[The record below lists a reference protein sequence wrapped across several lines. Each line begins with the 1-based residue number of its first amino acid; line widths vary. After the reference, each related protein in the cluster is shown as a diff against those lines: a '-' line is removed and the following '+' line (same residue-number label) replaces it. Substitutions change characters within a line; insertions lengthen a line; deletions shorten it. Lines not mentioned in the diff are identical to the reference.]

1 MDFDEQGNRVS
12 GYGQLLVMPKRGR
25 GRPRKI
31 DTAELDKIALNK
43 PANDYPLF
51 QQKLDTAELD
61 KIALNKPANDCPPFQ
76 QKRGRGRPRKLDT
89 AELDKIALN
98 KPANDCPPFQ
108 QKRGRGRPRKL
119 DTSELDKIALS
130 EPAGDFLIQKRG
142 RGRPRKNSM
151 ELQSKPAGDFL
162 IQKRSRGR
170 PRKNLVESDIPVN
183 LKENYISDVKE
194 KLKLLETITNEYR
207 EIERIDKETQK
218 NVEKLCAMMHN
229 SK

>member
-1 MDFDEQGNRVS
+1 MVKMDFDERGNRVS
-12 GYGQLLVMPKRGR
+12 GYGQLLVMSKRGP
-25 GRPRKI
+25 GRPK
-31 DTAELDKIALNK
+31 
-43 PANDYPLF
+43 
-51 QQKLDTAELD
+51 KLDTAELD
-61 KIALNKPANDCPPFQ
+61 KIALSKPANDCPPFQ
-76 QKRGRGRPRKLDT
+76 QK
-89 AELDKIALN
+89 
-98 KPANDCPPFQ
+98 
-108 QKRGRGRPRKL
+108 
-119 DTSELDKIALS
+119 S
-130 EPAGDFLIQKRG
+130 G
-142 RGRPRKNSM
+142 RGRPRKNPV

-194 KLKLLETITNEYR
+194 KLKLLETITNGYR

>member
-12 GYGQLLVMPKRGR
+12 SYGQLLVMPKRGR
-25 GRPRKI
+25 GRPRK
-31 DTAELDKIALNK
+31 
-43 PANDYPLF
+43 
-51 QQKLDTAELD
+51 LDTAELD
-61 KIALNKPANDCPPFQ
+61 KIALSEPANDYPPFQQKRDTTELDKIALSEPANDYPPFQ

-89 AELDKIALN
+89 AELDKVALSE
-98 KPANDCPPFQ
+98 PANDYPPFQ
-108 QKRGRGRPRKL
+108 QKR
-119 DTSELDKIALS
+119 DTTELDNITLS
-130 EPAGDFLIQKRG
+130 KPANDYPLFQQKRG

-162 IQKRSRGR
+162 IQKRGRGR

-194 KLKLLETITNEYR
+194 KLKLLETITDGYR
-207 EIERIDKETQK
+207 EIERIDKDTQK